1 MTDTK
6 SNVVQ
11 FKLRLD
17 PSLIDTSETIDT
29 TKIAEQIMVGKRT
42 FMKPTTRQEYI
53 AITRSVITRED
64 YLDVVEAIADLDHY
78 ETIDYPLK
86 GIVDAYFNFDR

>member
-11 FKLRLD
+11 FRPRLD
-17 PSLIDTSETIDT
+17 PSLVDTSDTIDT
-29 TKIAEQIMVGKRT
+29 TKIAEQIKVGKRT

-53 AITRSVITRED
+53 AITRSVLTRED
-64 YLDVVEAIADLDHY
+64 YLDVVEAIADVNYY
-78 ETIDYPLK
+78 EMIDYPLK
-86 GIVDAYFNFDR
+86 